1 MRITFL
7 GGARTVTGSMHL
19 LETARSRVLLDCGLF
34 QGHREEA
41 ERINREVPASAVSAD
56 FMLLSHAHV
65 DHCGNIPNLVK
76 RGFHHQIYTTPAS
89 RDIAELLLRDSA
101 HIQESDVKFLN
112 KKLARAGLPLRT
124 PIYTVADA
132 EASLKYL
139 TGTAYEQ
146 PLERGDVAFKFSEAG
161 HILGSAQT
169 TVESGGTKLVYTGDL
184 GRSNLP
190 IIRDPAFIPDAD
202 YLVMESTYG
211 GRLHPPFAESSAR
224 LADAIN
230 RVWARGGRIVVPAF
244 ALGRTQEMLYA
255 INQLRG
261 AGRIPEIRVF
271 VDSPLAS
278 GITEVFRKHTADF
291 DAETLALLARHDSP
305 FEFKGLKFVSSTADS
320 MKLNDDR
327 QPCMIISASGM
338 CENGRILHHLK
349 HSVTDPKNLILIVGF
364 AAEHTLARRIVE
376 RQSEIRIFGDMYPL
390 RAEVEVIEAFSAHA
404 DQNDLMA
411 HVRHFDR
418 KRLKRVFLVHGE
430 LDQSEALR
438 QKLAAEGYDAA
449 IPEKGQSFDL

>member
-1 MRITFL
+1 VRITFL

-19 LETARSRVLLDCGLF
+19 FETERTRVLLDCGLF
-34 QGHREEA
+34 QGHRDEA
-41 ERINREVPASAVSAD
+41 ERINREVPVSAVSAD

-76 RGFHHQIYTTPAS
+76 RGFHHQIYMTQAS
-89 RDIAELLLRDSA
+89 RDITELLLRDSA
-101 HIQESDVKFLN
+101 HIQESDAKFLN
-112 KKLARAGLPLRT
+112 KKPERAGLPLIT

-139 TGTAYEQ
+139 TGITYEQ
-146 PLERGDVAFKFSEAG
+146 PLERGDLAFKFSEAG
-161 HILGSAQT
+161 HILGSAQA

-190 IIRDPAFIPDAD
+190 IIRDPAVLTDTD

-211 GRLHPPFAESSAR
+211 GRLHPPFEESADH

-230 RVWARGGRIVVPAF
+230 RVWARGGRIIVPAF
-244 ALGRTQEMLYA
+244 ALGRTQEMLYVVD
-255 INQLRG
+255 QLRV
-261 AGRIPEIRVF
+261 AGRIPQIRVF
-271 VDSPLAS
+271 VDSPLANR
-278 GITEVFRKHTADF
+278 ITGVFRRHVADF
-291 DAETLALLARHDSP
+291 DDETKALLARHDDP
-305 FEFKGLKFVSSTADS
+305 FEFKGLSFVSSTDDS

-327 QPCMIISASGM
+327 QSCMIISASGM

-364 AAEHTLARRIVE
+364 AAENTLARRIVE
-376 RQSEIRIFGDMYPL
+376 RQPEIRIFGDMFPL
-390 RAEVEVIEAFSAHA
+390 RAEVETIEAFSAHA

-418 KRLKRVFLVHGE
+418 RRLKRIFLVHGE
-430 LDQSEALR
+430 LDQSETLR

>member
-7 GGARTVTGSMHL
+7 GAARTVTGSMHL
-19 LETARSRVLLDCGLF
+19 LETARARVLLDCGLF

-41 ERINREVPASAVSAD
+41 ERINREVPAMAVSAD

-76 RGFHHQIYTTPAS
+76 RGFHHEIYTTPAS
-89 RDIAELLLRDSA
+89 HDITELLLRDSA
-101 HIQESDVKFLN
+101 HIQESDVSFLN
-112 KKLARAGLPLRT
+112 KKLARAGQPLVT

-139 TGTAYEQ
+139 TGLEYEQ
-146 PLERGDVAFKFSEAG
+146 PLERGDITFRFSEAG
-161 HILGSAQT
+161 HILGSAQAT
-169 TVESGGTKLVYTGDL
+169 LESGGKKLVFTGDL

-190 IIRDPAFIPDAD
+190 IIRDPAMLVDAD

-230 RVWARGGRIVVPAF
+230 RVWARGGRIIVPAF

-255 INQLRG
+255 IDQLHV
-261 AGRIPEIRVF
+261 AGRIPQIRVF

-291 DAETLALLARHDSP
+291 DDETRALLSRHDDP
-305 FEFKGLKFVSSTADS
+305 FEFKGLSFISSIADS
-320 MKLNDDR
+320 MKLNDDG
-327 QPCMIISASGM
+327 QSCMIISASGM
-338 CENGRILHHLK
+338 CENGRVLHHLK
-349 HSVTDPKNLILIVGF
+349 HSVTDPKNLVLIVGF

-376 RQSEIRIFGDMYPL
+376 RQPEIRIFGEMYPL

-404 DQNDLMA
+404 DHDDLLA
-411 HVRHFDR
+411 HARHFDR
-418 KRLKRVFLVHGE
+418 KRLKRIFLVHGE
-430 LDQSEALR
+430 LDQAEAL
-438 QKLAAEGYDAA
+438 QKALAAEGYQVE
-449 IPEKGQSFDL
+449 IPEKGQSFSL

>member
-34 QGHREEA
+34 QGHRDEA
-41 ERINREVPASAVSAD
+41 ERINREVPAAAVSAD

-76 RGFHHQIYTTPAS
+76 RGFHHQIYMTPAS
-89 RDIAELLLRDSA
+89 RDITELLLRDSA

-112 KKLARAGLPLRT
+112 KKLSRAGLPLRT
-124 PIYTVADA
+124 PIYTVTDA

-139 TGTAYEQ
+139 TGIAYEQ
-146 PLERGDVAFKFSEAG
+146 PLERGDISFRFSEAG
-161 HILGSAQT
+161 HILGSAQST
-169 TVESGGTKLVYTGDL
+169 IESGGTKLVFTGDL

-190 IIRDPAFIPDAD
+190 IIRDPAMLSDAD

-211 GRLHPPFAESSAR
+211 GRLHPPFEESSAR

-230 RVWARGGRIVVPAF
+230 RVWARGGRIIVPAF

-255 INQLRG
+255 IDQLHV

-271 VDSPLAS
+271 VDSPLANR
-278 GITEVFRKHTADF
+278 ITGVFRRHVADF
-291 DAETLALLARHDSP
+291 DDETKALLARHDDP
-305 FEFKGLKFVSSTADS
+305 FEFRGLSFVSSTADS

-327 QPCMIISASGM
+327 QSCMIISASGM

-364 AAEHTLARRIVE
+364 AAENTLARRIVE
-376 RQSEIRIFGDMYPL
+376 RQPEIRIFGEMYPL
-390 RAEVEVIEAFSAHA
+390 RAEVETIEAFSAHA

-418 KRLKRVFLVHGE
+418 SRLKRVFLVHGE

-438 QKLAAEGYDAA
+438 QKLAAEGYNVE
-449 IPEKGQSFDL
+449 IPEKGQTFPL

>member
-1 MRITFL
+1 MKTTFL

-19 LETARSRVLLDCGLF
+19 LETARTRVLLDCGLF
-34 QGHREEA
+34 QGHRDEA

-76 RGFHHQIYTTPAS
+76 RGFHHQIYMTPAS

-112 KKLARAGLPLRT
+112 KKLARAGLPPRT

-139 TGTAYEQ
+139 TGIAYEQ
-146 PLERGDVAFKFSEAG
+146 PLERGDVTFKFSEAG
-161 HILGSAQT
+161 HILGSAQAT
-169 TVESGGTKLVYTGDL
+169 IESGGAKLVFTGDL

-190 IIRDPAFIPDAD
+190 IIRDPAVLQDAD
-202 YLVMESTYG
+202 YVVTESTYG
-211 GRLHPPFAESSAR
+211 GRLHPPFEESSAR
-224 LADAIN
+224 LADAIS
-230 RVWARGGRIVVPAF
+230 RVWARGGRIIVPAF

-255 INQLRG
+255 VNRLHA

-278 GITEVFRKHTADF
+278 GITEVFRDHTADF
-291 DAETLALLARHDSP
+291 DAETRTLLARHDDP
-305 FEFKGLKFVSSTADS
+305 FEFKGLNFVSSTADS

-327 QPCMIISASGM
+327 QSCMIISASGM

-349 HSVTDPKNLILIVGF
+349 HSVADPKNLILIVGF

-376 RQSEIRIFGDMYPL
+376 RQPEIRIFGEMYPL
-390 RAEVEVIEAFSAHA
+390 RAEVETIEAFSAHA
-404 DQNDLMA
+404 DQNDLLA

-418 KRLKRVFLVHGE
+418 SRLKRVFLVHGE

-438 QKLAAEGYDAA
+438 QKLSAEGYDAV
-449 IPEKGQSFDL
+449 IPEKGQSFPL